1 MSARTPK
8 GKTACAVYGNTTGQG
23 VVQMVNRSAAEP
35 TQASSMQG
43 NVPGVTGPM
52 GLSTS

>member
-8 GKTACAVYGNTTGQG
+8 GKTAWAVYGNTTGQG
-23 VVQMVNRSAAEP
+23 EVQMVNRSAAEP
-35 TQASSMQG
+35 AKASSIQG
-43 NVPGVTGPM
+43 NVPDVTGPM